1 MLRKSKWQ
9 DRKKRFEQLE
19 THVRVSG
26 TATFGFTPYP
36 ESEKINRVNR
46 HFDSIAN
53 RYDLMNTLL
62 SGGIHYLW
70 KRIAVNALEI
80 PPGAKVLD
88 VCGGTG
94 DMARM
99 SASKSGKKGLSAVYD
114 MNWKMMARGRKKKSG
129 NVTFVQGDAEVISFH
144 DETFDAVSIG
154 FGIRNVTHM
163 ETALREIYR
172 VLKKGGTFCCL
183 EFSKPVNPFF
193 RSFYD
198 WYSFTVMPFLGQ
210 CITGSRQAYTAFPES
225 IRSFPLP
232 GELAGILRQ
241 TGFRKVRIRSLT
253 NGIAVIHSGKK

>member
-1 MLRKSKWQ
+1 MIKEKWV
-9 DRKKRFEQLE
+9 DREKRIRQMEN
-19 THVRVSG
+19 HVRASG
-26 TATFGFTPYP
+26 TATFGFTVYP

-46 HFDSIAN
+46 HFDSIAT

-80 PPGAKVLD
+80 RPGAKVLD

-99 SASKSGKKGLSAVYD
+99 AGSKSQSGGLSVVYD
-114 MNWKMMARGRKKKSG
+114 MNRSMIDQGKKKKSSA
-129 NVTFVQGDAEVISFH
+129 VTFVQGDAENISFC
-144 DETFDAVSIG
+144 DNTFDGVSIA

-163 ETALREIYR
+163 ETAFREMYR
-172 VLKKGGTFCCL
+172 VLKKGGTMCCL
-183 EFSKPVNPFF
+183 EFSKPVNPVF

-225 IRSFPLP
+225 IRAFPMP
-232 GELAGILRQ
+232 EELTGILRQ
-241 TGFRKVRIRSLT
+241 AGFRKVRSGRLT
-253 NGIAVIHSGKK
+253 NGIAVIHTGKK

>member
-1 MLRKSKWQ
+1 LRKSEWQ

-26 TATFGFTPYP
+26 TAAFGFTKYQ

-46 HFDSIAN
+46 HFDSIAT

-70 KRIAVNALEI
+70 KRIAVNALGI
-80 PPGAKVLD
+80 RPGAMVLD

-99 SASKSGKKGLSAVYD
+99 SASKSGNGGLSAVYD
-114 MNWKMMARGRKKKSG
+114 VNWKMIDQGRKKKSE
-129 NVTFVQGDAEVISFH
+129 NVTFVQGDAETISFQ

-163 ETALREIYR
+163 ETVFREIHR
-172 VLKKGGTFCCL
+172 VLKKEGTFCCL
-183 EFSKPVNPFF
+183 EFSKPVNPLF

-198 WYSFTVMPFLGQ
+198 FYSFTVMPFLGQ

-232 GELAGILRQ
+232 GELAEIVRQ
-241 TGFRKVRIRSLT
+241 AGFRKVRVRRLT

>member
-1 MLRKSKWQ
+1 MIKEKWVDREKRLR
-9 DRKKRFEQLE
+9 QLE
-19 THVRVSG
+19 NHVRASG
-26 TATFGFTPYP
+26 TATFGFTVYP

-46 HFDSIAN
+46 HFDTIAT

-80 PPGAKVLD
+80 RPGGKVLD

-99 SASKSGKKGLSAVYD
+99 AASRAGSEGLSLVYD
-114 MNWKMMARGRKKKSG
+114 MNRKMVEQGNKKQFS
-129 NVTFVQGDAEVISFH
+129 NVTFVQGDAEKISFR
-144 DETFDAVSIG
+144 DQTFDAVSIG

-183 EFSKPVNPFF
+183 EFSKPVNPVF

-198 WYSFTVMPFLGQ
+198 WYSFAVMPFLGQ

-241 TGFRKVRIRSLT
+241 TGFRKVRIRRLT
-253 NGIAVIHSGKK
+253 NGIAVIHTGKK